1 MMYQGLPVE
10 IVNAGLRLLRLADR
24 SLGKREPFYKFD
36 FQGWKLLI
44 LPPKPRV
51 LSGENSPQ
59 NGQKY
64 VASEIGNSC
73 RLIQTAIVGEEQ
85 IFALM
90 LSKKV
95 DFTNYGVNVQ
105 YLN

>member
-51 LSGENSPQ
+51 SGAPNDAKTE
-59 NGQKY
+59 
-64 VASEIGNSC
+64 
-73 RLIQTAIVGEEQ
+73 
-85 IFALM
+85 
-90 LSKKV
+90 SK
-95 DFTNYGVNVQ
+95 TRQ
-105 YLN
+105 MAQ

>member
-1 MMYQGLPVE
+1 MIYQGLPVE

-59 NGQKY
+59 NGQKGPK
-64 VASEIGNSC
+64 SGENSPGNSQKMG
-73 RLIQTAIVGEEQ
+73 RIPQ
-85 IFALM
+85 
-90 LSKKV
+90 
-95 DFTNYGVNVQ
+95 
-105 YLN
+105 

>member
-51 LSGENSPQ
+51 SGATSVAD
-59 NGQKY
+59 NGQKRVKIATN
-64 VASEIGNSC
+64 VA
-73 RLIQTAIVGEEQ
+73 VGR
-85 IFALM
+85 
-90 LSKKV
+90 
-95 DFTNYGVNVQ
+95 
-105 YLN
+105 

>member
-51 LSGENSPQ
+51 SGAPNGAKTEPKVRHLSQ
-59 NGQKY
+59 
-64 VASEIGNSC
+64 
-73 RLIQTAIVGEEQ
+73 
-85 IFALM
+85 
-90 LSKKV
+90 
-95 DFTNYGVNVQ
+95 
-105 YLN
+105 